1 MLRLTQSVGLMS
13 GKFLPFKTPLAGD
26 FVDMREDSQF
36 SPAMLLEAVHS
47 WGCTMGLVVDLT
59 KTDRQAPSHQPP

>member
-1 MLRLTQSVGLMS
+1 MLS

-36 SPAMLLEAVHS
+36 SPAMLLEAVTGRGH
-47 WGCTMGLVVDLT
+47 TMGLVVDLT
-59 KTDRQAPSHQPP
+59 KTDRQALFHEPS

>member
-1 MLRLTQSVGLMS
+1 MSNPVPYVLS

-36 SPAMLLEAVHS
+36 SPSMLLEAVN
-47 WGCTMGLVVDLT
+47 GRGYTMGLVVDLT
-59 KTDRQAPSHQPP
+59 KTDRHAPSSEAS